1 LGSRTRLGA
10 AGTAHLLAVMARLE
24 GSRLVDTSLP
34 EGSRLVDTSLPE
46 GSRLVDTSLLEG
58 TNRLADTA
66 ALPVTPAALPV
77 VRWPLPAVAHP

>member
-1 LGSRTRLGA
+1 MGSRTRLGA
-10 AGTAHLLAVMARLE
+10 AGTAHLLAVMARL
-24 GSRLVDTSLP
+24 